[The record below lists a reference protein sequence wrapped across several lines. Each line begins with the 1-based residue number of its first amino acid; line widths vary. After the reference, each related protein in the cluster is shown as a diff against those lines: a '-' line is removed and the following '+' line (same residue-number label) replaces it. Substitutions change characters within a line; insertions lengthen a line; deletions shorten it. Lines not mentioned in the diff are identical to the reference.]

1 MRLLVIEDNK
11 AIAETIRYCLKD
23 HFAVDTSN
31 NGKDGL
37 HFARVTAYDTIL
49 LDLNLPD
56 ISGGEICRVLRKQ
69 GVLTPII
76 VVSGLSEVAEKVKLL
91 TSGADDYMVKP
102 FNIHELRARIDVALR
117 RGSNQPHDKQGHLE
131 IDGLILNPT
140 QRSVS
145 RYGRPISL
153 RKKEFDLLEY
163 LMRNNQLTLTRG
175 MILEH
180 IWDRSDHLW
189 ENVVTV
195 HIKYL
200 RDKVDRPYGTSLI
213 QTVHGVGYKIAPS
226 RAQQES
232 YVQS

>member
-23 HFAVDTSN
+23 HFVVDTSN
-31 NGKDGL
+31 NGRDGL
-37 HFARVTAYDTIL
+37 HFARVTSYDTIL

-56 ISGGEICRVLRKQ
+56 INGGEICKILRKQ
-69 GVLTPII
+69 GVVTPII
-76 VVSGLSEVAEKVKLL
+76 VVSGVGEVSDKVNLL
-91 TSGADDYMVKP
+91 TNGADDYMVKP
-102 FNIHELRARIDVALR
+102 FNIKELRARIDVALR
-117 RGSNQPHDKQGHLE
+117 RGSSQAYDKQGYLE

-153 RKKEFDLLEY
+153 RRKEFDLLEY
-163 LMRNNQLTLTRG
+163 LMRNHEQTLTRE

-189 ENVVTV
+189 DNVVTV

-200 RDKVDRPYGTSLI
+200 RDKVDRPYRTSLI
-213 QTVHGVGYKIAPS
+213 QTVHGVGYKIAPA
-226 RAQQES
+226 RAQKEPH
-232 YVQS
+232 VRP

>member
-37 HFARVTAYDTIL
+37 HFARVTSYDTIL

-56 ISGGEICRVLRKQ
+56 INGREICRLLRKQ

-76 VVSGLSEVAEKVKLL
+76 IVSGVNEVAEKVDLL

-102 FNIHELRARIDVALR
+102 FNIQELRARIDVALR
-117 RGSNQPHDKQGHLE
+117 RGSKHPYDKQGYLE

-213 QTVHGVGYKIAPS
+213 QTVHGVGYKIVPS
-226 RAQQES
+226 RPQQES